1 MAIPNG
7 NGGFQD
13 TSGNL
18 NEMSIVVMGNPS
30 SYAVPV
36 TLLPSDFAST
46 IIIYSGATGNLM
58 LPLVSDLEAVVTV
71 AKSNYAFFF
80 NIIATGAGTATLTA
94 NTGWVIVG
102 SAAVV
107 NGTSARFAA
116 RKMATGSWA
125 LYRVA

>member
-18 NEMSIVVMGNPS
+18 NEMSIVIMGNPS

-36 TLLPSDFAST
+36 TLSPNDFAST
-46 IIIYSGATGNLM
+46 IIIYSGATGNLT
-58 LPLVSDLEAVVTV
+58 LPLVSDLENVVTV
-71 AKSNYAFFF
+71 AKSNYAFYF
-80 NIIATGAGTATLTA
+80 NVISTGAGTATMVT
-94 NTGWVIVG
+94 NTGWTIVG
-102 SAAVV
+102 SAAIV

-116 RKMATGSWA
+116 RKVATGSWT